1 MSATDATMWSG
12 LLHGGLAGTFLRVP
26 FTPPE
31 ADAIRAA
38 GAKAAIYGLPFDATN
53 ISRTGANGGPRA
65 MRDASCMTTT
75 YHAMFDF
82 DLVEETNLVDCGDC
96 AVILGRADK
105 TFARAK
111 DDLSQII
118 AGGAMPV
125 VLGGDHSST
134 IPAVNAIK
142 EHVADPG
149 LVLIDTHLD
158 TAQDVGGETLNH
170 CCPISRA
177 VDAGFDPRKMALVG
191 ISGWLN
197 PRAELAYCRERGIT
211 VIWLEEIWE
220 RGTAW
225 AVERALDVATQGDGI
240 YLSFDIDSLDAAH
253 AVGTCCPT
261 PGGLTSREAIELTR
275 GVASAGLV
283 GVDVVEIGP
292 TLDPTPATALMGNRI
307 AMEAIAFANGC
318 GS

>member
-1 MSATDATMWSG
+1 MSATDSTMWTG

-26 FTPPE
+26 FVPPQ
-31 ADAIRAA
+31 ADAIRVS
-38 GAKAAIYGLPFDATN
+38 GAKAAIYGLPFDGTN
-53 ISRTGANGGPRA
+53 ISRTGANMGPRQ
-65 MRDASCMTTT
+65 MRDVSCMTTT

-82 DLVEETNLVDCGDC
+82 DLVEESSLVDCGDC
-96 AVILGRADK
+96 SVVLGSAAK
-105 TFARAK
+105 TFQRAQA
-111 DDLSQII
+111 DISQII

-125 VLGGDHSST
+125 VLGGEHSAT
-134 IPAVNAIK
+134 IPAVNAIR

-158 TAQDVGGETLNH
+158 TAQDVGGELLTH
-170 CCPISRA
+170 CAPISRA
-177 VDAGFDPRKMALVG
+177 VDAGFDPRKMALIG

-197 PRAELAYCRERGIT
+197 PRAELDYCRERGIT

-220 RGTAW
+220 HGTRW
-225 AVERALDVATQGDGI
+225 AVDKALEVAGAGDGI

-275 GVASAGLV
+275 GVAAAGLI
-283 GVDVVEIGP
+283 GVDVVEVAP
-292 TLDPTPATALMGNRI
+292 TLDPTPASALMGNRI

-318 GS
+318 GR

>member
-1 MSATDATMWSG
+1 MSATDSTMWTG

-26 FTPPE
+26 FVPPQ
-31 ADAIRAA
+31 ADAIRES
-38 GAKAAIYGLPFDATN
+38 GAKAAIYGLPFDGTN
-53 ISRTGANGGPRA
+53 ISRTGANMGPRQ
-65 MRDASCMTTT
+65 MRDVSCMTTT

-82 DLVEETNLVDCGDC
+82 DLVEESNLVDCGDC
-96 AVILGRADK
+96 SVVLGSAAK
-105 TFARAK
+105 TFERAQA
-111 DDLSQII
+111 DISQIV

-125 VLGGDHSST
+125 VLGGEHSVT
-134 IPAVNAIK
+134 IPAVNAIR

-158 TAQDVGGETLNH
+158 TAQDVGGELLTH
-170 CCPISRA
+170 CAPISRA
-177 VDAGFDPRKMALVG
+177 VDAGFDPRKMALIG

-197 PRAELAYCRERGIT
+197 PRAELDYCRERGIT

-220 RGTAW
+220 HGTRW
-225 AVERALDVATQGDGI
+225 AVEKALEVAGVGDGI

-275 GVASAGLV
+275 GVAAAGLI
-283 GVDVVEIGP
+283 GVDVVEIAP
-292 TLDPTPATALMGNRI
+292 TLDPTPASALMGNRI

-318 GS
+318 GR

>member
-1 MSATDATMWSG
+1 
-12 LLHGGLAGTFLRVP
+12 
-26 FTPPE
+26 
-31 ADAIRAA
+31 
-38 GAKAAIYGLPFDATN
+38 
-53 ISRTGANGGPRA
+53 
-65 MRDASCMTTT
+65 
-75 YHAMFDF
+75 
-82 DLVEETNLVDCGDC
+82 
-96 AVILGRADK
+96 
-105 TFARAK
+105 
-111 DDLSQII
+111 
-118 AGGAMPV
+118 MPV

>member
-1 MSATDATMWSG
+1 MSATDSTMWTG

-26 FTPPE
+26 FVPPQ
-31 ADAIRAA
+31 ADAIRVS
-38 GAKAAIYGLPFDATN
+38 GAKTAIYGLPFDGTN
-53 ISRTGANGGPRA
+53 ISRTGANMGPRQ
-65 MRDASCMTTT
+65 MRDVSCMTTT

-82 DLVEETNLVDCGDC
+82 DLVEESSLVDCGDC
-96 AVILGRADK
+96 SVVLGSAAK
-105 TFARAK
+105 TFQRAQA
-111 DDLSQII
+111 DISQII

-125 VLGGDHSST
+125 VLGGEHSVT
-134 IPAVNAIK
+134 IPAVNAVR

-158 TAQDVGGETLNH
+158 TAQDVGGELLTH
-170 CCPISRA
+170 CAPISRA
-177 VDAGFDPRKMALVG
+177 VDAGFDPRKMALIG

-197 PRAELAYCRERGIT
+197 PRAELDYCRERGIT

-220 RGTAW
+220 HGTRW
-225 AVERALDVATQGDGI
+225 AVDKALEVAGAGDGI

-275 GVASAGLV
+275 GVAAAGLI
-283 GVDVVEIGP
+283 GVDVVEIAP
-292 TLDPTPATALMGNRI
+292 TLDPTPASALMGNRI

-318 GS
+318 GQ

>member
-1 MSATDATMWSG
+1 MSATDSTMWTG

-26 FTPPE
+26 FVPPQ
-31 ADAIRAA
+31 ADAIRESSAR
-38 GAKAAIYGLPFDATN
+38 AAIYGLPFDGTN
-53 ISRTGANGGPRA
+53 ISRTGANMGPRQ
-65 MRDASCMTTT
+65 MRDVSCMTTT

-82 DLVEETNLVDCGDC
+82 DLVEESNLVDCGDC
-96 AVILGRADK
+96 SVVLGSAAK
-105 TFARAK
+105 TFERAQA
-111 DDLSQII
+111 DISQIV

-125 VLGGDHSST
+125 VLGGEHSVT
-134 IPAVNAIK
+134 IPAVNAIR

-158 TAQDVGGETLNH
+158 TAQDVGGELLTH
-170 CCPISRA
+170 CAPISRA
-177 VDAGFDPRKMALVG
+177 VDAGFDPRKMALIG

-197 PRAELAYCRERGIT
+197 PRAELDYCRERGIT

-220 RGTAW
+220 HGTRW
-225 AVERALDVATQGDGI
+225 AVDRALEVAGVGDGI

-275 GVASAGLV
+275 GVAAAGLI
-283 GVDVVEIGP
+283 GVDVVEIAP
-292 TLDPTPATALMGNRI
+292 TLDPTPASALMGNRI

-318 GS
+318 GQ

>member
-1 MSATDATMWSG
+1 MSATDSTMWTG

-26 FTPPE
+26 FVPPQ
-31 ADAIRAA
+31 ADAIRAS
-38 GAKAAIYGLPFDATN
+38 GAKAAIYGLPFDGTN
-53 ISRTGANGGPRA
+53 ISRTGANMGPRQ
-65 MRDASCMTTT
+65 MRDVSCMTTT

-82 DLVEETNLVDCGDC
+82 DLVEESRLVDCGDC
-96 AVILGRADK
+96 SVVLGSAARTFERAQADI
-105 TFARAK
+105 
-111 DDLSQII
+111 SQII

-125 VLGGDHSST
+125 VLGGEHSVT
-134 IPAVNAIK
+134 IPAVNAIR

-158 TAQDVGGETLNH
+158 TAQDVGGELLTH
-170 CCPISRA
+170 CAPISRA
-177 VDAGFDPRKMALVG
+177 VDAGFDPRKMALIG

-197 PRAELAYCRERGIT
+197 PRAELDYCRERGIT

-220 RGTAW
+220 HGTRW
-225 AVERALDVATQGDGI
+225 AVQKALEVAGEGDGI

-275 GVASAGLV
+275 GVAAAGLI
-283 GVDVVEIGP
+283 GLDVVEIAP
-292 TLDPTPATALMGNRI
+292 TLDPTPASALMGNRI

-318 GS
+318 GQ

>member
-1 MSATDATMWSG
+1 MSATDSTMWTG

-26 FTPPE
+26 FVPPQ
-31 ADAIRAA
+31 ADAIRES
-38 GAKAAIYGLPFDATN
+38 GAKAAIYGLPFDGTN
-53 ISRTGANGGPRA
+53 ISRTGANGGPRQ
-65 MRDASCMTTT
+65 MRDVSCMTTT

-82 DLVEETNLVDCGDC
+82 DLVQESRLVDCGDC
-96 AVILGRADK
+96 AVVLGNAAKTFERARADI
-105 TFARAK
+105 
-111 DDLSQII
+111 SQIV

-125 VLGGDHSST
+125 VLGGEHSVT
-134 IPAVNAIK
+134 IPAVNAIR

-158 TAQDVGGETLNH
+158 TAQDVGGELLTH
-170 CCPISRA
+170 CAPISRA
-177 VDAGFDPRKMALVG
+177 VDAGFDPRKMALIG

-197 PRAELAYCRERGIT
+197 PRAELDYCRERGIT

-220 RGTAW
+220 HGTRW
-225 AVERALDVATQGDGI
+225 AVDRALEVAGAGDGV

-275 GVASAGLV
+275 GVAAGGLI
-283 GVDVVEIGP
+283 GVDVVEIAP
-292 TLDPTPATALMGNRI
+292 TLDPTPASALMGNRI

-318 GS
+318 GR

>member
-1 MSATDATMWSG
+1 MSATDSTMWTG

-26 FTPPE
+26 FVPPQ
-31 ADAIRAA
+31 ADAIRES
-38 GAKAAIYGLPFDATN
+38 GAKAAIYGLPFDGTN
-53 ISRTGANGGPRA
+53 ISRTGANMGPRQ
-65 MRDASCMTTT
+65 MRDVSCMTTT

-82 DLVEETNLVDCGDC
+82 DLVEESNLVDCGDC
-96 AVILGRADK
+96 SVVLGSAAK
-105 TFARAK
+105 TFERAQA
-111 DDLSQII
+111 DISQIV

-125 VLGGDHSST
+125 VLGGEHSVT
-134 IPAVNAIK
+134 IPAVNAIR

-158 TAQDVGGETLNH
+158 TAQDVGGELLTH
-170 CCPISRA
+170 CAPISRA
-177 VDAGFDPRKMALVG
+177 VDAGFDPRKMALIG

-197 PRAELAYCRERGIT
+197 PRAELDYCRERGIT

-220 RGTAW
+220 HGTRW
-225 AVERALDVATQGDGI
+225 AVEKALAVAGVGDGI

-275 GVASAGLV
+275 GVAAAGLI
-283 GVDVVEIGP
+283 GVDVVEIAP
-292 TLDPTPATALMGNRI
+292 TLDPTPASALMGNRI

-318 GS
+318 GR

>member
-1 MSATDATMWSG
+1 MSATDSSMWTG

-26 FTPPE
+26 FVP
-31 ADAIRAA
+31 AQSDAIRAS
-38 GAKAAIYGLPFDATN
+38 GAKAAIYGLPFDGTN
-53 ISRTGANGGPRA
+53 ISRTGANMGPRQ
-65 MRDASCMTTT
+65 MRDVSCMTTT

-82 DLVEETNLVDCGDC
+82 DLVEESGLVDCGDC
-96 AVILGRADK
+96 SVVLGSAAK
-105 TFARAK
+105 TFERAQA
-111 DDLSQII
+111 DISQIV

-125 VLGGDHSST
+125 VLGGEHSVT
-134 IPAVNAIK
+134 IPAVNAIR

-158 TAQDVGGETLNH
+158 TAQDVGGELLTH
-170 CCPISRA
+170 CAPISRA
-177 VDAGFDPRKMALVG
+177 VDAGFDPRKMALIG

-197 PRAELAYCRERGIT
+197 PRAELDYCRERGIT
-211 VIWLEEIWE
+211 VLWLEEIWE
-220 RGTAW
+220 HGTRW
-225 AVERALDVATQGDGI
+225 AVDRALEVAGAGDGI

-275 GVASAGLV
+275 GVAAAGLI
-283 GVDVVEIGP
+283 GVDVVEIAP
-292 TLDPTPATALMGNRI
+292 TLDPTPASALMGNRI

-318 GS
+318 GR